1 MFRGFVLAV
10 LALVAASGSATSQA
24 TSEAVDPEAVA
35 AVVAMGERL
44 RALKSFSV
52 EAEMS
57 SDEVLE
63 SGEKLTHLEHVKADV
78 KPPSGLRLARVS
90 TRRERIFFYDG
101 ERAVLWGP
109 TTGYYT
115 SIPFNGGLKDLI
127 VTAAQKYSYEVPLA
141 DLFLWGSDE
150 EDAKEIVAGNYVGTA
165 MVGDRVCDHYAFR
178 QNNVDWQ
185 IWIDKAEG
193 GLPCRY
199 SIIDL
204 TDEAR
209 PMFQATVR
217 IKTGVVFDDARFQF
231 VPPKDAVE
239 IPFLTGDEEPE
250 DPAKSSKQ

>member
-1 MFRGFVLAV
+1 MFRRTVLAV
-10 LALVAASGSATSQA
+10 LALVMVSGSASGQA
-24 TSEAVDPEAVA
+24 TSEAVDPDAVS
-35 AVVAMGERL
+35 AVVEMGKRL

-78 KPPSGLRLARVS
+78 KPPSGLRVARIS

-101 ERAVLWGP
+101 KRAVLWGP

-115 SIPFNGGLKDLI
+115 SIPFDGRLKDLI

-141 DLFLWGSDE
+141 DLFLWGADE
-150 EDAKEIVAGNYVGTA
+150 EDIKEIKAGNYVGTA

-185 IWIDKAEG
+185 IWIDKAAG

-199 SIIDL
+199 AIVDL
-204 TDEAR
+204 SDEAR

-217 IKTGVVFDDARFQF
+217 IKNGVVFDDARFQF

-250 DPAKSSKQ
+250 MPAEGAKQ

>member
-1 MFRGFVLAV
+1 MFRGTVLAA
-10 LALVAASGSATSQA
+10 LALVMVSGSAVGQA
-24 TSEAVDPEAVA
+24 TSEAVDPGAIS
-35 AVVAMGERL
+35 AVVEMGKRL

-63 SGEKLTHLEHVKADV
+63 TGEKLTHLEHVKADV
-78 KPPSGLRLARVS
+78 KPPSGLRVARVS
-90 TRRERIFFYDG
+90 TRRERIFFYNG

-115 SIPFNGGLKDLI
+115 SIPFSGRLKELI
-127 VTAAQKYSYEVPLA
+127 VTAAQKYNYEVPLA

-150 EDAKEIVAGNYVGTA
+150 EDAKEIVVGNYVGTA

-199 SIIDL
+199 AIVDL

-217 IKTGVVFDDARFQF
+217 VKTGVVFDDARFQF
-231 VPPKDAVE
+231 VPPKDAAE
-239 IPFLTGDEEPE
+239 IPFLMEDEKPE
-250 DPAKSSKQ
+250 MPAEGARQ